1 LNGGLEICLDEVEEG
16 LQVGVTAVLG
26 LLFSSFGDFVEE

>member
-16 LQVGVTAVLG
+16 LQEGVTAVLG
-26 LLFSSFGDFVEE
+26 LLFSFFVDFVEE